1 MGMPVIVKKGEKYGQ
16 RYADSGSGWSACT
29 RRARHHYMASQASV
43 DRLIRL
49 TKQGR
54 KKVLPV
60 SAGSGNGEKMAGSNG
75 NYSRYVYVYNKTR
88 ETFVATEAAVADNYF
103 RRLIG
108 LLGKT
113 KRWAKL
119 GRGLWIIPSRGV
131 HSIGML
137 FPIDLVFLNKER
149 KVVHVE
155 EHFRP
160 FRVSKVSLKAASV
173 LELPPHTIYRTGTQ
187 VGDVLEITS
196 IR

>member
-1 MGMPVIVKKGEKYGQ
+1 
-16 RYADSGSGWSACT
+16 
-29 RRARHHYMASQASV
+29 MAS
-43 DRLIRL
+43 
-49 TKQGR
+49 
-54 KKVLPV
+54 
-60 SAGSGNGEKMAGSNG
+60 NGHNRSL
-75 NYSRYVYVYNKTR
+75 YVYNKTR
-88 ETFVATEAAVADNYF
+88 ETFVATEAVLADSYL
-103 RRLIG
+103 RRLVG

-113 KRWAKL
+113 RRWAQL

-137 FPIDLVFLNKER
+137 FPIDLVFLNKEK

-160 FRVSKVSLKAASV
+160 FHISKVSLKASSV